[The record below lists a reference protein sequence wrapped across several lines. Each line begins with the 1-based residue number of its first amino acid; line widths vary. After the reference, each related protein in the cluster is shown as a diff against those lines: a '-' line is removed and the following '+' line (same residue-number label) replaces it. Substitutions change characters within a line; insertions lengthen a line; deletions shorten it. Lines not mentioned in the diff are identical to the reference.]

1 MYLYCNAA
9 AAFDIY
15 DIFGYDKNVA
25 ELMLQP
31 GSIGYGNTLRI
42 AVILAEQGE
51 LYRRWEGRTPAPD
64 LSIEELCRILSP
76 RDFVAL
82 KKAAL
87 EAVRLGFTPT
97 VEDKTAPK
105 VRDKG
110 LEELEKK
117 TKQPSSGRT
126 TSTL

>member
-15 DIFGYDKNVA
+15 DAFGYDKNIA

-31 GSIGYGNTLRI
+31 GTVGYGNTLRI

-51 LYRRWEGRTPAPD
+51 LYRRWEGHTPAPD
-64 LSIEELCRILSP
+64 LSIEELCRTLSP

-87 EAVRLGFTPT
+87 EAVRLGFSPT

-117 TKQPSSGRT
+117 KKRPSNGRN
-126 TSTL
+126 TSTS